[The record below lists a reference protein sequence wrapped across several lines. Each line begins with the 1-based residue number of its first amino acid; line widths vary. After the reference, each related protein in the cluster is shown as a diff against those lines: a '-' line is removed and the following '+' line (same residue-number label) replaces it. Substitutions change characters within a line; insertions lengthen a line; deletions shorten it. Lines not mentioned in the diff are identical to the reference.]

1 MSNLRKHL
9 QSEKERHHGMVY
21 PGNLAQELL
30 GATKV
35 RQASMMDYAD
45 ASLRKRR
52 SLGWW
57 IGLAGLG
64 AAAAL
69 IVLVMRLRPASL
81 PQVASESQPTIEAV
95 DDTEDFDIAL
105 NTTESM
111 PDDVPVMLSSAGSIT
126 PEYQS
131 MSFSSIPSFSSSFSD
146 LSTTED
152 QSN

>member
-9 QSEKERHHGMVY
+9 QSEKERHQGMVY

-35 RQASMMDYAD
+35 REASVMDYAD
-45 ASLRKRR
+45 ASLRKRM
-52 SLGWW
+52 SLKWW
-57 IGLAGLG
+57 IALAGLG
-64 AAAAL
+64 AAAAVVAL
-69 IVLVMRLRPASL
+69 MLWMRPA
-81 PQVASESQPTIEAV
+81 PQSQIARESQPTIETV
-95 DDTEDFDIAL
+95 DDNEDFDIAL

-111 PDDVPVMLSSAGSIT
+111 PDNVPVILSSAGSIT

-152 QSN
+152 KSN